1 VSDPSTYNLANL
13 ARETLPLSVGG
24 IMDRTIFETPDGM
37 ALNRNKVEA
46 SAVRNDADKLW
57 KALGMTGINES
68 VQKKLNYENQ
78 KIDRV
83 YEEKRSKVIDAA
95 IKEYHMRGVLPDNWL
110 ERYVELQGDPT
121 QAKQAIKARI
131 EALNVDRPTKDLMQ
145 NAASKSITS
154 QHKALRRL
162 GLE

>member
-1 VSDPSTYNLANL
+1 
-13 ARETLPLSVGG
+13 
-24 IMDRTIFETPDGM
+24 
-37 ALNRNKVEA
+37 
-46 SAVRNDADKLW
+46 
-57 KALGMTGINES
+57 
-68 VQKKLNYENQ
+68 
-78 KIDRV
+78 
-83 YEEKRSKVIDAA
+83 
-95 IKEYHMRGVLPDNWL
+95 L